1 MSRYLKRGLDVA
13 EIKEADAHVRQTV
26 ENILADIET
35 RGDQAVR
42 DLSKKFDDWQPQDF
56 RLSKQE
62 VEAAIAE
69 LSRRDV
75 EDIKFAQTQV
85 RNFAEKQRAT
95 LQALEVET
103 LPGVIPWTQAHPG
116 QRHWLLCAGRALS
129 HGRVRS
135 HVDRH
140 RTRRRREAH
149 HCLRAAAPWRP
160 PPGERRRDAFRRR

>member
-62 VEAAIAE
+62 VEAAKKE
-69 LSRRDV
+69 LQL
-75 EDIKFAQTQV
+75 A
-85 RNFAEKQRAT
+85 
-95 LQALEVET
+95 
-103 LPGVIPWTQAHPG
+103 
-116 QRHWLLCAGRALS
+116 
-129 HGRVRS
+129 
-135 HVDRH
+135 
-140 RTRRRREAH
+140 
-149 HCLRAAAPWRP
+149 
-160 PPGERRRDAFRRR
+160 